1 MLVFML
7 VRGQFLVELKKLS
20 LSKNI
25 WTYKW
30 YIYKEVLEKGLLSLN
45 EKGPENC
52 REGNNLT
59 C

>member
-7 VRGQFLVELKKLS
+7 VRGQFLVETFELINYIFKKNL
-20 LSKNI
+20 
-25 WTYKW
+25 
-30 YIYKEVLEKGLLSLN
+30 LEQGLLSLN
-45 EKGPENC
+45 EKGPEDC